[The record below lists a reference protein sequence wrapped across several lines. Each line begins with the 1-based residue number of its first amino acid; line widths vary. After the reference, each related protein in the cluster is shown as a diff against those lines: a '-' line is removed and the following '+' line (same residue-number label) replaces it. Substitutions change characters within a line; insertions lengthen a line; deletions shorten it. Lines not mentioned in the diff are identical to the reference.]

1 MVLQGSNFP
10 TRNVIKWQLDE
21 LLPEKSQ
28 HSIQNVIAHDYYSFP
43 KLFVLFFN
51 NGKEKIKIRIKN
63 RKDSTNAQHYL
74 YKVFTHAY
82 KA

>member
-51 NGKEKIKIRIKN
+51 NGKEKNKN
-63 RKDSTNAQHYL
+63 KNQEQEGF
-74 YKVFTHAY
+74 YKCTTLFI
-82 KA
+82 

>member
-10 TRNVIKWQLDE
+10 TRNVIKWQIDE

-74 YKVFTHAY
+74 CKVFTHVY
-82 KA
+82 KS